1 MAGLSV
7 LAVLILYFLM
17 SNFWLFINFAMITS
31 AVISPLL
38 AALNHFTM
46 NGPSVAPADRPAA
59 WLNAWSAL
67 AIATLAVLSLCYLYV
82 RFLT

>member
-1 MAGLSV
+1 
-7 LAVLILYFLM
+7 M

-46 NGPSVAPADRPAA
+46 NGSSVAPADRPSAL
-59 WLNAWSAL
+59 LNAWSAL

-82 RFLT
+82 RFLS